1 MDPYNSDSLHFL
13 TVDQKIA
20 HLNGLTEQM
29 QSYFLKSRLASI
41 SDNLYNAVF
50 QIRSNLNDIRQS
62 TKALELER
70 KGLYS
75 LFQIS
80 QYINSSLD
88 PDEVLRIAMDIII
101 NLTQAE
107 RGFLMLAEDRV
118 HLSIRIA
125 RNWEQESLSSN
136 EWVVSRTVINRVTK
150 TKEPIITTDALEDP
164 RFNTQDSIEANQ
176 IRSIL
181 CVPLLLK
188 GELVG
193 VIYTDHRVRRG
204 VFTSKERDLLVDFA
218 NQAAVAIENARLYA
232 SIRKSLAE
240 VKELKDFT
248 DNVITSIASGV
259 WTIDN
264 SDRIVLI
271 NRAAEDILRVRKKE
285 VAGCSLS
292 DIFPELARF
301 LQPQITFL
309 RRTGKTIL
317 GITFSHIDPVRGR
330 LELRFNLSLLS
341 DSQRKVQGIVI
352 IVDDLTEIRNLEAQR
367 RLFERMVS
375 PAVIDMLDPNKMQ
388 LGGKRSEITILFS
401 DLRGF
406 TQLSEMI
413 EPEDLVT
420 VLNQYLAAAAEAVM
434 AEGGTVDKFLGDAV
448 MAWFNAPVQQDDHT
462 MCAIRTALAIQSIT
476 SNLHHKLPDTYRLS
490 FGTGIHTGEAI
501 LGLIGTEKRSDYTAI
516 GDCVNSAKRIQESA
530 GPGKIL
536 LSEQAYRLVA
546 GRVNVELVE
555 PVMAKGKREPITVYE
570 LLGLLDDEASHR
582 MYPIHDE
589 PN

>member
-13 TVDQKIA
+13 SVDQKIA
-20 HLNGLTEQM
+20 HLNGITEQM
-29 QSYFLKSRLASI
+29 QAYLLKSRLASI
-41 SDNLYNAVF
+41 SDEVYDALF
-50 QIRSNLNDIRQS
+50 QLKSNLSDIRQS
-62 TKALELER
+62 IKALEQER

-88 PDEVLRIAMDIII
+88 PDEVLRIAMDMII

-125 RNWEQESLSSN
+125 RNWEQESLSPN

-164 RFNTQDSIEANQ
+164 RFNTQDSIEAHR

-204 VFTSKERDLLVDFA
+204 VFTVKERDLLVDFA

-232 SIRKSLAE
+232 SIRKSLTE
-240 VKELKDFT
+240 VRELKDFT

-264 SDRIVLI
+264 YDRIILI
-271 NRAAEDILRVRKKE
+271 NRAAEDILGVGHKQ
-285 VAGCSLS
+285 AIGCSLA

-301 LQPQITFL
+301 LQAYTDSL
-309 RRTGKTIL
+309 RHTRKTIL
-317 GITFSHIDPVRGR
+317 GINFSHFDPVRGALDLR
-330 LELRFNLSLLS
+330 LNLSLLS
-341 DSQRKVQGIVI
+341 DSQHRVQGIVI
-352 IVDDLTEIRNLEAQR
+352 IVDDLTEIRKLEAQR

-375 PAVIDMLDPNKMQ
+375 PAVIDFLDPKKMQ
-388 LGGKRSEITILFS
+388 LGGKRSEITLLFS

-448 MAWFNAPVQQDDHT
+448 MAWFNAPVQQEDHT
-462 MCAIRTALAIQSIT
+462 MCAIRTALTIRSIIST
-476 SNLHHKLPDTYRLS
+476 LHSKLPDTYRLL
-490 FGTGIHTGEAI
+490 FGTGIHTGEAV

-530 GPGKIL
+530 GPGQIL
-536 LSEQAYRLVA
+536 ISDQAYQFVA
-546 GRVNVELVE
+546 GRVKVRLVE

-570 LLGLLDDEASHR
+570 LLGLMDKETNVL
-582 MYPIHDE
+582 YPIHVE
-589 PN
+589 PT